1 MAELE
6 IQVSP
11 VSHTKED
18 NNGLDDD
25 KSKANIVKDDCS
37 HNGCEFDVE
46 VEEQTTPI
54 GSRMEDGE
62 MTQSQRPD
70 VMMQVLGSLAAA
82 LPYMSVSSAVIYSG
96 ITLPQFTSSDA
107 TDIVLEDST
116 TALFSSL
123 TNMGS
128 ILGALVAGPSMV
140 IVGQR
145 RTLLLALPATLACW
159 LGVAFANSVS
169 LLLVFRFLLGA
180 TVGVLETAPYT
191 YVAEISY
198 KDYRGS
204 LSGIIEISRG
214 VGMISYYAIGT
225 SNLTWRQLALVAGIT
240 TTVPSFIGLLFMH
253 DSPRWLASKGYN
265 VRSDKALQFFRGNK
279 YKIDQERKDILEQVK
294 GMRHTNHNV
303 VGQIKQLQDPSI
315 LKRFSLLMLMTLLW
329 QWGGNVA
336 ILAYTVVIFGE
347 TNSCSS
353 AAACSILVGVGRT
366 VGSLVFFSLT
376 DCVGRRPGFIVSSL
390 GCSASMFSL
399 GLYFYFKNEFDN
411 GEMIVAGWTWLPS
424 VAVLAF
430 TFFIASVIGVSN
442 ILPGELLP
450 LSFRLIGK
458 GMSTVFNWIVVF
470 SVSYMFVPLKN
481 TFGLHGAFWTYAI
494 CGFLSAAIPLLLPET
509 KGKSLEEI
517 ETIFKHR

>member
-6 IQVSP
+6 IKISP
-11 VSHTKED
+11 VSRTKKD
-18 NNGLDDD
+18 NGLDDD
-25 KSKANIVKDDCS
+25 NSKTNIVKDDCS
-37 HNGCEFDVE
+37 YNDVE
-46 VEEQTTPI
+46 VEEQMMPI
-54 GSRMEDGE
+54 GSRMEDGQT
-62 MTQSQRPD
+62 TQNQRPELM
-70 VMMQVLGSLAAA
+70 VQILGSLAAA
-82 LPYMSVSSAVIYSG
+82 LPLMSVSSAVVYSG
-96 ITLPQFTSSDA
+96 ITLPQLTSSNSS
-107 TDIVLEDST
+107 DIVLEDST

-123 TNMGS
+123 INMGG
-128 ILGALVAGPSMV
+128 IVGALVSGPSMV

-145 RTLLLALPATLACW
+145 RTLLLALPITLACW

-169 LLLVFRFLLGA
+169 LLLIFRFLLGA
-180 TVGVLETAPYT
+180 AVGVLETVPYT
-191 YVAEISY
+191 YVAEIAY

-214 VGMISYYAIGT
+214 VGMISYYALGT

-240 TTVPSFIGLLFMH
+240 TTIPSFIGLLFMH

-294 GMRHTNHNV
+294 DMRDTNQNV
-303 VGQIKQLQDPSI
+303 VEQLRQLQDPSI
-315 LKRFSLLMLMTLLW
+315 LKRFSLLTLMTLLW
-329 QWGGNVA
+329 QWGGNVVL
-336 ILAYTVVIFGE
+336 LAYTAVIFGE
-347 TNSCSS
+347 TDSCSS

-366 VGSLVFFSLT
+366 VGSMVFFALT
-376 DCVGRRPGFIVSSL
+376 DYIGRRPGFIVSVF

-399 GLYFYFKNEFDN
+399 GLYFYFKNEFEYGN
-411 GEMIVAGWTWLPS
+411 EMVVGWTWLPS
-424 VAVLAF
+424 VAVLVF

-458 GMSTVFNWIVVF
+458 GMSAVFSYLFIF

-481 TFGLHGAFWTYAI
+481 TFGLHGVFCLHAI
-494 CGFLSAAIPLLLPET
+494 FGVLSAAIALLLPET

-517 ETIFKHR
+517 EKTFKRR